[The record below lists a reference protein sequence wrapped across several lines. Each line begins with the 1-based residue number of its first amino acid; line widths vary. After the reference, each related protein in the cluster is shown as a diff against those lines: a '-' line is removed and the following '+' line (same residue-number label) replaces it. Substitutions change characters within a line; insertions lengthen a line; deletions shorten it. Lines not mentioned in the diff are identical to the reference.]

1 MCMPRPEPPCPRRV
15 VKNGSKMRRRTS
27 SLMHG
32 FVEGDAATIRIDVT
46 LENRI
51 VQVDYR
57 DDGRG
62 MDDAVRARIF
72 EPFFT
77 TRRGQGGSGLG
88 MHIVYS
94 LVSQVL
100 HGHIDCESAPG
111 QGTRFVIRFGGEVL
125 QQRS

>member
-1 MCMPRPEPPCPRRV
+1 
-15 VKNGSKMRRRTS
+15 
-27 SLMHG
+27 
-32 FVEGDAATIRIDVT
+32 
-46 LENRI
+46 
-51 VQVDYR
+51 
-57 DDGRG
+57 
-62 MDDAVRARIF
+62 
-72 EPFFT
+72 
-77 TRRGQGGSGLG
+77 